1 MPWADTQRA
10 VEEFRVVKRN
20 VLTGWQSLGHLN
32 GSRQSAHSVMVT
44 SSKPREGKT
53 FTTLNLAL
61 SFAAEENLTVI
72 LVDADPIRGDA
83 GRQLR
88 VPSEPGLTTVLSGDV
103 GLTDA
108 LIQTDLPNLL
118 VLPCGAHGP
127 HVPELLSGRG
137 PSGIFDDLTRRYN
150 DCVIVID
157 TAPALASTAPAS
169 LAPMVSQ
176 IVFVV
181 EAGHTQRSEIESALH
196 LLTGCSRISF
206 LLNKAPPSN
215 EHFGGYSYYNG
226 SDDA

>member
-1 MPWADTQRA
+1 MDTRPGLIERAAALLREDVNPMGPPSLDGPAISSSGIGSGSAGRITRTHTLDRVALAGQGIVMPWADTQRA

-127 HVPELLSGRG
+127 H
-137 PSGIFDDLTRRYN
+137 
-150 DCVIVID
+150 
-157 TAPALASTAPAS
+157 
-169 LAPMVSQ
+169 
-176 IVFVV
+176 
-181 EAGHTQRSEIESALH
+181 
-196 LLTGCSRISF
+196 
-206 LLNKAPPSN
+206 
-215 EHFGGYSYYNG
+215 
-226 SDDA
+226 

>member
-1 MPWADTQRA
+1 MPWADTQRV
-10 VEEFRVVKRN
+10 VEEFRTVKRN
-20 VLTGWQSLGHLN
+20 VMTGWQSFGHLN
-32 GSRQSAHSVMVT
+32 GSNRSGRSVMIT

-61 SFAAEENLTVI
+61 SFAAEENVTVI
-72 LVDADPIRGDA
+72 LIDADPVRGDV
-83 GRQLR
+83 GRNLGI
-88 VPSEPGLTTVLSGDV
+88 PAKPGLTAVLSGEV
-103 GLTDA
+103 SLTDA
-108 LIQTDLPNLL
+108 LIQTDLPNLI
-118 VLPCGAHGP
+118 VLPSGEHGP

-137 PSGIFDDLTRRYN
+137 PSGIFDNLVRCYQ

-196 LLTGCSRISF
+196 LLTGCSHISF

-226 SDDA
+226 PGDA